1 MKKLT
6 LQITAIAFVAV
17 SALLTSCSK
26 EGPTGPA
33 GAQGTAGPSGAQGP
47 TGPKG
52 DAGTANVIYSEWKDV
67 SFDENGLG
75 ILQAPGLSNEI
86 LNSGAVK
93 VYWNL
98 FTKDDPFIVSLP
110 CSVIPSILFDVDDK
124 APDIVINPYLSK
136 DTIALISNYNVSSE
150 QGISQFRYILIPGG
164 TPAARKASG
173 INWNN
178 YAEVK
183 KYLNLKD

>member
-47 TGPKG
+47 AGPKG

-110 CSVIPSILFDVDDK
+110 CSVIPSILFDVADT

>member
-33 GAQGTAGPSGAQGP
+33 GAQGTAGPPGAQGP

-93 VYWNL
+93 IYWNL

-110 CSVIPSILFDVDDK
+110 CSVIPSILFEVDDT

-136 DTIALISNYNVSSE
+136 DTIVLISNYNVSSE